1 MPRLL
6 RAYMP
11 RREAKNLIEVIEE
24 RVSEDV
30 VIYWFH

>member
-1 MPRLL
+1 
-6 RAYMP
+6 MP